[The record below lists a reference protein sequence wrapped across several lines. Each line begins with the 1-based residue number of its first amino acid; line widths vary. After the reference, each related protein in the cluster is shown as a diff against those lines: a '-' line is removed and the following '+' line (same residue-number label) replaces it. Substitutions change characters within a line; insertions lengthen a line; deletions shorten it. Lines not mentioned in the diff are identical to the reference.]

1 MKAEELKA
9 SYNKMIKSG
18 LLVEVVN
25 SDGINTMVTSK
36 GYEVWET
43 LNIFISPDA
52 EVKPKKTGQE
62 KMDGVI
68 KTVVKVGA
76 GISQMMQGLGSMAGE
91 PVKMDMSNAG
101 MGFEQSSTGFGQGS
115 MGFGQEKPKAKT
127 YKKKKTRS
135 RKQ

>member
-1 MKAEELKA
+1 MNADELKA
-9 SYNKMIKSG
+9 SYTKMIKSG

-25 SDGINTMVTSK
+25 GDGINTMVTAK
-36 GYEVWET
+36 GYDVWQT
-43 LNIFISPDA
+43 LNIFISNNGA
-52 EVKPKKTGQE
+52 QSVEEKPKKTGQE

-68 KTVVKVGA
+68 KTVVQVGA
-76 GISQMMQGLGSMAGE
+76 GISQLMQGLGSMAGD

-101 MGFEQSSTGFGQGS
+101 IGFGQK
-115 MGFGQEKPKAKT
+115 KPKAKT

>member
-1 MKAEELKA
+1 MNADELKA
-9 SYNKMIKSG
+9 SYTKMIKSG

-25 SDGINTMVTSK
+25 GDGINTMVTSK

-68 KTVVKVGA
+68 KTVVQVGA
-76 GISQMMQGLGSMAGE
+76 GISQLMQGLGSMAGE
-91 PVKMDMSNAG
+91 PVKMDMANAG
-101 MGFEQSSTGFGQGS
+101 I
-115 MGFGQEKPKAKT
+115 GFGQEKPKKKKT
-127 YKKKKTRS
+127 YKKGKQRS
-135 RKQ
+135 NKR

>member
-1 MKAEELKA
+1 MNADELKS

-36 GYEVWET
+36 GYEVWQT

-101 MGFEQSSTGFGQGS
+101 MGF
-115 MGFGQEKPKAKT
+115 GQEKPKAKT

>member
-36 GYEVWET
+36 GYEVWQT

-68 KTVVKVGA
+68 KTVVQVGA
-76 GISQMMQGLGSMAGE
+76 GISQLMQGLGSMAGE

-101 MGFEQSSTGFGQGS
+101 MGF
-115 MGFGQEKPKAKT
+115 GQEKPKAKT

>member
-1 MKAEELKA
+1 MNADELKS

-25 SDGINTMVTSK
+25 SDGVNTMVTSK
-36 GYEVWET
+36 GYEVWQT
-43 LNIFISPDA
+43 LNIFISNNGA
-52 EVKPKKTGQE
+52 QSVEEKPKKTGQE

-68 KTVVKVGA
+68 KTVVQVGA
-76 GISQMMQGLGSMAGE
+76 GISQLMQGLGSMAGD

-101 MGFEQSSTGFGQGS
+101 IGFGQK
-115 MGFGQEKPKAKT
+115 KPKAKT

>member
-1 MKAEELKA
+1 MNADELKA

-36 GYEVWET
+36 GYEVWQT

-68 KTVVKVGA
+68 KTVVQVGA
-76 GISQMMQGLGSMAGE
+76 GISQLMQGLGSMAGE

-101 MGFEQSSTGFGQGS
+101 MGF
-115 MGFGQEKPKAKT
+115 GQEKPKAKT

>member
-1 MKAEELKA
+1 MNADELKS

-25 SDGINTMVTSK
+25 SDGVNTMVTSK
-36 GYEVWET
+36 GYEVWQT
-43 LNIFISPDA
+43 LNIFISNNGA
-52 EVKPKKTGQE
+52 QSVEEKPKKTGQE

-68 KTVVKVGA
+68 KTVVQVGA
-76 GISQMMQGLGSMAGE
+76 GISQLMQGLGSMAGE
-91 PVKMDMSNAG
+91 PVKMDMANAG
-101 MGFEQSSTGFGQGS
+101 IGFGQK
-115 MGFGQEKPKAKT
+115 KPKAKT

>member
-36 GYEVWET
+36 GYEVWQT
-43 LNIFISPDA
+43 LNIFISQDA